1 MLSYLCKIINK
12 TWNTHTIILGVFF
25 TDQECYE
32 YVKNVKASQTTQ
44 LTTESIDKESTTQ
57 GMLYLASSLTPNEE
71 SVRLY
76 QDTDTPKTSTHM

>member
-1 MLSYLCKIINK
+1 MLSYLYKIINK
-12 TWNTHTIILGVFF
+12 SWNTHTNILGVFF

-57 GMLYLASSLTPNEE
+57 VMLYLASSLTPNEE

-76 QDTDTPKTSTHM
+76 QDTHTPKTSTHM

>member
-1 MLSYLCKIINK
+1 MKH
-12 TWNTHTIILGVFF
+12 THKYTRSFF
-25 TDQECYE
+25 TVQECYE

-44 LTTESIDKESTTQ
+44 LTTESIYKESTTQ